1 MNFIVLVPKK
11 PVQITINTCSKYYT
25 WHKALYS
32 ILKLSKD
39 FVKTCHNQYW
49 MMFFGQ
55 MFSARFTRYLLTGSK
70 FVINR
75 VFRLLSTVQV
85 RLSYKHKSGKILNCF
100 TDTPCS
106 ETECQG
112 LHLQVRQWFSSVQF
126 LLAFSKHV
134 YGFVICNVR
143 M

>member
-112 LHLQVRQWFSSVQF
+112 LHSFETSTSPVVVFFCAIFV
-126 LLAFSKHV
+126 
-134 YGFVICNVR
+134 GFQ
-143 M
+143 